1 MVKRKDCGGH
11 RPPLQFMMLKFFT
24 ALLWVVVSIASLA
37 AQEKVYP
44 IREDKNDVNVLLTP
58 DRTGISIQKPF
69 QHKTT
74 LSFPSDH
81 ELEILPDTKTP
92 IIVLSMRIQNVS
104 QRPFNLDPAK
114 FTITDEEGKVY
125 SGWTAAQ
132 AADRILAGASS
143 GSLGSKTLR
152 GISLGRVGSNRS
164 EEDVREDILRYGLPV
179 MTLPPGSVKEGL
191 IFFEGPTKK
200 KFTVRLSLGDLW
212 LKPLPFSTEKQ
223 K

>member
-1 MVKRKDCGGH
+1 MTK
-11 RPPLQFMMLKFFT
+11 KFF
-24 ALLWVVVSIASLA
+24 AVLLCGVVSGVTLS

-44 IREDKNDVNVLLTP
+44 IREDKNDVNILLTP
-58 DRTGISIQKPF
+58 DRTGLAIQKPF

-81 ELEILPDTKTP
+81 DLEILPDTKTP

-104 QRPFNLDPAK
+104 QRPLYLDPAT

-125 SGWTAAQ
+125 PGWSPQT
-132 AADRILAGASS
+132 AADRILAGASG
-143 GSLGSKTLR
+143 GSLGGKTLR
-152 GISLGRVGSNRS
+152 SLSLGRVGGNRS
-164 EEDVREDILRYGLPV
+164 EEDVREDIVRYGLPL
-179 MTLPPGSVKEGL
+179 MNLPPGSVKEGL

-200 KFTVRLSLGDLW
+200 KFTFRLALGDLW
-212 LKPLPFSTEKQ
+212 TKPLLFSTEKQ